1 MIAVISYPLAERAA
15 GAAKVVATAAAGMG
29 FSPNQVAAA
38 ADVAARAVLDR
49 RASAGR
55 AIADV
60 RKALRR
66 MLRTQGGAA

>member
-1 MIAVISYPLAERAA
+1 MITSISYPLSQRAA
-15 GAAKVVATAAAGMG
+15 GAAKAAATAASSMG
-29 FSPNQVAAA
+29 FAPNLVAAA

-60 RKALRR
+60 RKNLRR
-66 MLRTQGGAA
+66 MLRAQGGAA

>member
-1 MIAVISYPLAERAA
+1 
-15 GAAKVVATAAAGMG
+15 MG
-29 FSPNQVAAA
+29 FPPRLVAAA

-60 RKALRR
+60 RKSLRR
-66 MLRTQGGAA
+66 MRRAQGGAA

>member
-1 MIAVISYPLAERAA
+1 MTAVISYPLAERAA
-15 GAAKVVATAAAGMG
+15 GAAKAVAAAAAGMG
-29 FSPNQVAAA
+29 FAPNQVAAA
-38 ADVAARAVLDR
+38 ADVAAFAVLDR

-60 RKALRR
+60 RKILRR

>member
-1 MIAVISYPLAERAA
+1 MIAAITYPLAERAA
-15 GAAKVVATAAAGMG
+15 GAAKAVATAAASMG

-38 ADVAARAVLDR
+38 ADVAAFAVLDR

-60 RKALRR
+60 RKNLRR
-66 MLRTQGGAA
+66 MLRAQGGAA